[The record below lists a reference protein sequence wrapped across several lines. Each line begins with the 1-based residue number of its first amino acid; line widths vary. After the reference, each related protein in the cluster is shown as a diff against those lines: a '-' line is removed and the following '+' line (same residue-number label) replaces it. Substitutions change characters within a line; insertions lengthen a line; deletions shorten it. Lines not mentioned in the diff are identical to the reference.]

1 MSKEISKLMLEGKS
15 AWELADAKLREKYF
29 AFAGEYANFL
39 DVARTERLA
48 VDKLKEL
55 AEKEGFVSIDKVKAW
70 KAGQKI
76 YAINRN
82 KNILLAVLGKEPLE
96 AGVNLV
102 ASHLDV
108 PRLDLKQRPLYQ
120 DDELGQALLRT
131 HYYGGVKKYQWV
143 NIPLGLYGKVV
154 LRDGREVDLSI
165 GHSDDDPCFVITD
178 ILPHLNKKDQAD
190 RKSGETIKGEEMV
203 VLCGGIPVDDP
214 DAKGRVKLAVL
225 EHLNKKYGMDEEDLI
240 SSEIEVVPL
249 IKSRFVGFDRSFLG
263 GYGHDDR
270 ICSYTSVR
278 AIFDVKDPQKTAV
291 AACVDKE
298 EIGSEGNTG
307 MQAMFLWN
315 FLGDL
320 MALAKPDY
328 SESSLRKCLSNS
340 SVLSADTNAAVEP
353 NFKGV
358 HEMSN
363 AGKSGFGIMMVK
375 YTGHGGKSG
384 ASDANAEF
392 VGRIRKIFNDQKIP
406 WQCGAM
412 GKVDEG
418 GGGTVAK
425 FLAKLGMEVLDCGPA
440 VMSLHSPFEVVSVAD
455 IYGSYQGYLAF
466 YQVN

>member
-1 MSKEISKLMLEGKS
+1 MSKEINKLVLENKN
-15 AWELADAKLREKYF
+15 AWEKADAKLRQKYSE
-29 AFAGEYANFL
+29 FAGEYAGFL
-39 DVARTERLA
+39 DASRTERLA
-48 VDKLKEL
+48 VDQLKAQ
-55 AEKEGFVSIDKVKAW
+55 AEKQGFQPIEKVTSW
-70 KAGQKI
+70 KAGQKV
-76 YAINRN
+76 YAINRD
-82 KNILLAVLGKEPLE
+82 KNIFLAVLGREPLE
-96 AGVNLV
+96 NGVHLV

-108 PRLDLKQRPLYQ
+108 PRLDLKQKPLYQ
-120 DDELGQALLRT
+120 DDDLSVALLRT

-154 LRDGREVDLSI
+154 LGNGQQVDLAI
-165 GHSDDDPCFVITD
+165 GDGSDDPCFVITD
-178 ILPHLNKKDQAD
+178 VLPHLNKKEQAD
-190 RKSGETIKGEEMV
+190 RKSSETIRGEEMV
-203 VLCGGIPVDDP
+203 VLCGGIPVDDNE
-214 DAKGRVKLAVL
+214 AKNRVKLAVL
-225 EHLNKKYGMDEEDLI
+225 EHLNKKYGMTEEDLI
-240 SSEIEVVPL
+240 SSEIEMVPL
-249 IKSRFVGFDRSFLG
+249 MKSRFIGFDRSFLG

-278 AIFDVKDPQKTAV
+278 AIFDVKDPVKTAV

-307 MQAMFLWN
+307 MRSLFMWN

-320 MALAKPDY
+320 MALNDKNY
-328 SESSLRKCLSNS
+328 SESSLRKCLSRS
-340 SVLSADTNAAVEP
+340 RVLSADTNAAAEP
-353 NFKGV
+353 NFKAI

-363 AGKSGFGIMMVK
+363 AGRAGYGIMMVK

-392 VGRIRKIFNDQKIP
+392 VGWVRKIFNDNDIP

-455 IYGSYQGYLAF
+455 IYISYQGYLAF
-466 YQVN
+466 FQAK

>member
-1 MSKEISKLMLEGKS
+1 MPKPNSLLLESKSV
-15 AWELADAKLREKYF
+15 WDLADAKARERYF
-29 AFAGEYANFL
+29 SLAGDYARFL
-39 DVARTERLA
+39 EEGVTERLA
-48 VDKLKEL
+48 AGELRRL
-55 AEKEGFVSIDKVKAW
+55 AEKQGFVPLESVKSW
-70 KAGQKI
+70 KAGLKV
-76 YAINRN
+76 YALNRG
-82 KNILLAVLGKEPLE
+82 KNIFLAVLGQEALE

-108 PRLDLKQRPLYQ
+108 PRLDLKQKPLYQ
-120 DDELGQALLRT
+120 DEDLGQALLRT

-143 NIPLGLYGKVV
+143 NIPLGLFGKVV
-154 LRDGREVDLSI
+154 LGDGREIDLAV
-165 GHSDDDPCFVITD
+165 GAGPGDPCFVIPD
-178 ILPHLNKKDQAD
+178 ILPHLNKKEQAE
-190 RKSGETIKGEEMV
+190 RKSGETIKGEELV

-214 DAKGRVKLAVL
+214 EAKGRVKLAVL
-225 EHLNKKYGMDEEDLI
+225 EQLNKQYGLVEEDLV
-240 SSEIEVVPL
+240 SAEIEVVPL
-249 IKSRFVGFDRSFLG
+249 IKPRWVGFDRSFLG

-270 ICSYTSVR
+270 VCSFTSAR
-278 AIFDVKDPQKTAV
+278 AIFDLKDPRRTAV

-328 SESSLRKCLSNS
+328 QEAALRRCLANS
-340 SVLSADTNAAVEP
+340 RALSADTNAAVEP
-353 NFKGV
+353 NFKGA

-363 AGKSGFGIMMVK
+363 AGKAGFGIMMVK

-392 VGRIRKIFNDQKIP
+392 VGWVRRVFNQAGVP

-425 FLAKLGMEVLDCGPA
+425 YLAKLGMEVLDCGPA
-440 VMSLHSPFEVVSVAD
+440 VMSLHSPFELVSVAD
-455 IYGSYQGYLAF
+455 IYASYQGYLAF
-466 YQVN
+466 FQTS

>member
-1 MSKEISKLMLEGKS
+1 MPKQSSLQLESRS
-15 AWELADAKLREKYF
+15 AWELADAKVRDKYF
-29 AFAGEYANFL
+29 ALAGDYARFL
-39 DVARTERLA
+39 EVGVTERLA
-48 VDKLKEL
+48 AVELKGL
-55 AEKEGFVSIDKVKAW
+55 AEKQGFVPLENVKSWQSGLKV
-70 KAGQKI
+70 
-76 YAINRN
+76 YALNRG
-82 KNILLAVLGKEPLE
+82 KNIFLAVLGQEPLE
-96 AGVNLV
+96 AGVHLV

-108 PRLDLKQRPLYQ
+108 PRLDLKQKPLYQ
-120 DDELGQALLRT
+120 DEDLGQALLRT

-143 NIPLGLYGKVV
+143 NIPLGLFGKVV
-154 LRDGREVDLSI
+154 LGDGREIDLAV
-165 GHSDDDPCFVITD
+165 GAGPDDPCFVIPD
-178 ILPHLNKKDQAD
+178 ILPHLNKKEQAE
-190 RKSGETIKGEEMV
+190 RKSGETIKGEELV

-214 DAKGRVKLAVL
+214 EAKGRVKLAVL
-225 EHLNKKYGMDEEDLI
+225 EQLNQQYGLVEEDMI
-240 SSEIEVVPL
+240 SAEIEVVPL
-249 IKSRFVGFDRSFLG
+249 IKPRWVGFDRSFLG

-270 ICSYTSVR
+270 VCSYTSAR
-278 AIFDVKDPQKTAV
+278 AIFDLNDPKRTAV

-328 SESSLRKCLSNS
+328 QEAALRRCLANS
-340 SVLSADTNAAVEP
+340 KVLSADTNAAVEP

-363 AGKSGFGIMMVK
+363 AGKAGFGIMMVK

-392 VGRIRKIFNDQKIP
+392 VGWVRRVFNQAGVP

-425 FLAKLGMEVLDCGPA
+425 YLANLGMEVLDCGPA
-440 VMSLHSPFEVVSVAD
+440 VMSLHSPFELVSVAD
-455 IYGSYQGYLAF
+455 IYASYQGYLAF
-466 YQVN
+466 FQAS